1 MTQTHVLWKHPTKHT
16 DHIVSPLVVND
27 RMLLIKAGGIAT
39 CFEVAEGKPSLAL
52 SGSTMRADYFA
63 SPVSGDG
70 KIYVASENGKIRR
83 AERCTRNSKSW
94 LSMTWATP
102 SLERLRSRTVPCL
115 SVRENLCCEFSRDRF
130 SFVAAVRYKAVGFPV
145 LILPIHHDSDPFSM
159 RKSKTLARIRN
170 NQTVRMCCLGHYMPF
185 FVKQAAHFG
194 FDCIWL
200 DLEHR
205 NFSDRDVQALLACSH
220 LHDIDIMVRPAT
232 LEKTRLYRYLED
244 GAAGLMIPHV
254 NTAEKARML
263 VDAVKFPPL
272 GDRGLDGAGLDADFY
287 VGDADA
293 FVKQA
298 NEADIPCGADRNA
311 AKPFEM

>member
-1 MTQTHVLWKHPTKHT
+1 
-16 DHIVSPLVVND
+16 
-27 RMLLIKAGGIAT
+27 
-39 CFEVAEGKPSLAL
+39 
-52 SGSTMRADYFA
+52 
-63 SPVSGDG
+63 
-70 KIYVASENGKIRR
+70 
-83 AERCTRNSKSW
+83 
-94 LSMTWATP
+94 
-102 SLERLRSRTVPCL
+102 
-115 SVRENLCCEFSRDRF
+115 
-130 SFVAAVRYKAVGFPV
+130 
-145 LILPIHHDSDPFSM
+145 M

-205 NFSDRDVQALLACSH
+205 NFSDRDVQALLAYSH

-263 VDAVKFPPL
+263 ADAVKFPPI
-272 GDRGLDGAGLDADFY
+272 GDRGLDGAGLDADFN
-287 VGDADA
+287 VGDTDT
-293 FVKQA
+293 FVKEA
-298 NEADIPCGADRNA
+298 NEETFLVVQIETLQAVQNVDEIASVPGVDGLFIGPGDLGLRMKLDPSEGTLESAYERVASACKRHGKAWGAPAGTPEILKQRQKQGGQLLNHGGEFGAVMNMLKDCA
-311 AKPFEM
+311 AAFKSGEQEAS

>member
-1 MTQTHVLWKHPTKHT
+1 
-16 DHIVSPLVVND
+16 
-27 RMLLIKAGGIAT
+27 
-39 CFEVAEGKPSLAL
+39 
-52 SGSTMRADYFA
+52 
-63 SPVSGDG
+63 
-70 KIYVASENGKIRR
+70 
-83 AERCTRNSKSW
+83 
-94 LSMTWATP
+94 
-102 SLERLRSRTVPCL
+102 
-115 SVRENLCCEFSRDRF
+115 
-130 SFVAAVRYKAVGFPV
+130 
-145 LILPIHHDSDPFSM
+145 M

-170 NQTVRMCCLGHYMPF
+170 KQTVRMCCLGHYMPF

-205 NFSDRDVQALLACSH
+205 NFSDRDVQALLAYSH

-263 VDAVKFPPL
+263 VDAVKFPPI

-287 VGDADA
+287 VGDTDE

-298 NEADIPCGADRNA
+298 NQETFLVVQIETLQAVQNVEEIAAVPGVDGLFVGPGDLGLRIKLDPSQGTLESAFERVAAACKKHGKAWGSPAGTVEVLKQRQKQGGQLLNHGGEFSAVMDMLKTSIAAFEDR
-311 AKPFEM
+311 PQETR